1 MRDLMTR
8 LQVIDIC
15 REAALKDGMRG
26 DHDYLPATP
35 MEADNW
41 MPHVWVINA
50 ALSAMEAQRKALAF
64 QLRREIEL
72 DGFGCACEPNKQC
85 NTCNARD
92 VLTKALAPLL
102 QSLDA

>member
-8 LQVIDIC
+8 LQVIDIA
-15 REAALKDGMRG
+15 REAAFKAGSQG
-26 DHDYLPATP
+26 DHDYLPATQR
-35 MEADNW
+35 EAENW
-41 MPHVWVINA
+41 LPHVWVIDA
-50 ALSAMEAQRKALAF
+50 VLSALEDQRKALAF

-92 VLTKALAPLL
+92 VLTKALTPLL